1 MSESLDS
8 ERVFLRHAV
17 ATVAYR
23 GAKALRG
30 APSDFEHFRVSS
42 TSRTPVEILAHIG
55 DLFDWAIHLAG
66 GQHIWKDSNPSPWR
80 QEVQRFFD
88 ALSRLDSVL
97 ASESRLGCP
106 VEKLFQGPIADALS
120 HVGQIAFLR
129 RLARSP
135 VRGENYFKAE
145 IVVGRLSDEQARPI
159 REFE

>member
-1 MSESLDS
+1 
-8 ERVFLRHAV
+8 
-17 ATVAYR
+17 
-23 GAKALRG
+23 
-30 APSDFEHFRVSS
+30 VSS